1 VATPAPTPTR
11 CAAPHWNSSEAAPTP
26 RWPRSRGRLAWA
38 AWLVLHLYF
47 LIGFRNRLTVLL
59 NWLWAYL
66 TFQRGA
72 RLIDEPLEAE
82 LQEEPADELTQDDGK
97 R

>member
-1 VATPAPTPTR
+1 VTGAR
-11 CAAPHWNSSEAAPTP
+11 
-26 RWPRSRGRLAWA
+26 
-38 AWLVLHLYF
+38 
-47 LIGFRNRLTVLL
+47 
-59 NWLWAYL
+59 
-66 TFQRGA
+66 FQARIRTAEKQGA